1 MFNPRLKL
9 ASAIWFLAVASLL
22 GIASSSHAL
31 EVVAIEEHWEL
42 KVGQPDGGV
51 SGPQVTMIMS
61 PTNDIDHDFFVYTL
75 NYRSD
80 PDFSAGGMQVQRWY
94 GEDFEASRN
103 GSPNGMLNYTDE
115 TVTWVQRMEL
125 DTANN
130 TLMFDVNNGVS
141 ETWGTFGNQGYMRF
155 TINSTLTNLNNYRPA
170 VSLSGSGVNFGGN
183 RVKSLILTRLR
194 WWDAEGNMYEM
205 EAPIDVDA
213 DIDP

>member
-1 MFNPRLKL
+1 MILQKFKT
-9 ASAIWFLAVASLL
+9 IAVAWSVAVVVFIGLT
-22 GIASSSHAL
+22 AQTQAL

-80 PDFSAGGMQVQRWY
+80 PDFTAGGMQVQRWY
-94 GEDFEASRN
+94 GEDFEDSRN
-103 GSPNGMLNYTDE
+103 GSPNGMLHYTDE
-115 TVTWVQRMEL
+115 TVTWVQRLEL

-130 TLMFDVNNGVS
+130 SLTFDVNNGTS
-141 ETWGTFGNQGYMRF
+141 ESWGAFGNQGYMRF
-155 TINSTLTNLNNYRPA
+155 TINSTLANLNNYRPA
-170 VSLSGSGVNFGGN
+170 VSITGSGVNFGGN
-183 RVKSLILTRLR
+183 RVKSLILTKIR